1 MRGENEARLA
11 GLGALTV
18 LAALGCRSDRPAAAP
33 LTTAA
38 LSQDSARPP
47 APHRLREVT
56 GLSHPEA
63 ARYDPELDLWFVAN
77 INGDPLAK
85 DNNGFIT
92 RLKSDGSVGVL
103 KFAEGGRNGV
113 HLNGPK
119 GMAIV
124 GDTLWVADIDAVRG
138 FNRRTG
144 AEIASV
150 SLSGQAKFLNDITA
164 GPGGIYVTDTGIGP
178 DGKGGMKHTGPD
190 RVFRIDASRKVS
202 IALQSDSLQGP
213 NGITWD
219 SAGGHF
225 VIVPFFGK
233 TPLSWSPGDA
243 APRAIGKAPG
253 QEDGVEAV
261 GPNHYLITS
270 WADSSLFA
278 LEQGQATRIAGP
290 LPSPADIGWDARRH
304 RVAVPLLLEDR
315 VEIWELP

>member
-1 MRGENEARLA
+1 MRGQR
-11 GLGALTV
+11 GSS
-18 LAALGCRSDRPAAAP
+18 LAALGVMTLMAVGGCRSDRPAAAP

-38 LSQDSARPP
+38 LTQDSVRPQE
-47 APHRLREVT
+47 PHRIREVT
-56 GLSHPEA
+56 GLSHPES

-92 RLKSDGSVGVL
+92 RLKSDGSIGVL

-113 HLNGPK
+113 RLNGPK

-144 AEIASV
+144 AEVASV
-150 SLSGQAKFLNDITA
+150 SLSGQAKFLNDIAA
-164 GPGGIYVTDTGIGP
+164 GPDGIYVTDTGIGP

-190 RVFRIDASRKVS
+190 RVFRIDRSHKVS
-202 IALQSDSLQGP
+202 IALQSDSLKGP

-219 SAGGHF
+219 STGHRF
-225 VIVPFFGK
+225 IIVPFFGS
-233 TPLSWSPGDA
+233 TPLSWAPGDP
-243 APRAIGKAPG
+243 APRSLGTAPG

-261 GPNHYLITS
+261 GPDRFLITS
-270 WADSSLFA
+270 WADSSLFVLA
-278 LEQGQATRIAGP
+278 QGQATKVAAP
-290 LPSPADIGWDARRH
+290 LPSPADIGWDSRRH

-315 VEIWELP
+315 VEIWGLP